1 MEIVCDRRIKCK
13 EIISAWKTPLLQ
25 WGHRMAEFWNIEL
38 NAAGSSYQTAC
49 PRGTADICSEAIKKS
64 RQNKARSKPTVKKK
78 SLQSELYIFTKH
90 K

>member
-1 MEIVCDRRIKCK
+1 
-13 EIISAWKTPLLQ
+13 
-25 WGHRMAEFWNIEL
+25 MAEFWNIEL

-78 SLQSELYIFTKH
+78 TLQSELYIFTKH
-90 K
+90 KWCPEPLGSVWQPHPKRNIQHL